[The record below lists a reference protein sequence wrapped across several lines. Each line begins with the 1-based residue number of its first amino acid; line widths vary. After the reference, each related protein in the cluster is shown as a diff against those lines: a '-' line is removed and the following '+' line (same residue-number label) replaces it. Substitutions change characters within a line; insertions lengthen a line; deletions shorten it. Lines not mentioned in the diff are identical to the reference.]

1 MAQRL
6 AVVGLILAAS
16 VSAAHGQSFEVAT
29 VKAGAPVPIG
39 ENININLGT
48 VRNGTLTLTNA
59 TLSDCLKFAYELT
72 SDSQIA
78 GPDWIR
84 NKEQRYD
91 VVAKAAQDTPRD
103 QILRMLQTL
112 LIERLKIGMH
122 REPREM
128 NYYAFVPSKKGVKI
142 QPSSETGSGAN
153 DRNAGGHI
161 VRRQISMTMLA
172 TLIARFE
179 LHSVVLDMTGLK
191 GNYTVD
197 LEWTPAIRN
206 ASASNTNTN
215 LDTPTGPSIFT
226 AVQEQLGLRLE
237 SRKGPVDVLVIDH
250 AEKIPAEN

>member
-1 MAQRL
+1 MPKSRT
-6 AVVGLILAAS
+6 VVGLTLA
-16 VSAAHGQSFEVAT
+16 VTVMAAHAQSFEVAT

-91 VVAKAAQDTPRD
+91 VVAKAAPDTPRD
-103 QILRMLQTL
+103 QMLRMLQTL

-128 NYYAFVPSKKGVKI
+128 NYYAFVPAKKGVKI

-191 GNYTVD
+191 GNYAVD
-197 LEWTPAIRN
+197 LEWTPATSGN
-206 ASASNTNTN
+206 SNTNP
-215 LDTPTGPSIFT
+215 DTPAGPSIFT
-226 AVQEQLGLRLE
+226 AVQEQLGLKLE
-237 SRKGPVDVLVIDH
+237 SRKGPVDVLVIDR